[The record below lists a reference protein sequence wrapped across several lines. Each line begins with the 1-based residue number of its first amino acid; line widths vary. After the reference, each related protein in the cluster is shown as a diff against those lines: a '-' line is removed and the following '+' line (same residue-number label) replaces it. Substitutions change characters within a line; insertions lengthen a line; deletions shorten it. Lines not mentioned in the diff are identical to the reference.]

1 MVILAL
7 KIINIVQ
14 NVHDH
19 EIKIGE
25 VIAVANWLKLMK
37 NQDCDHQHNL
47 EFLKKYRETRSPDLH
62 EWLVLNNA
70 NLVHKIV
77 GNYRTFYNH
86 KLAYDDLFSV
96 GLEGLLRAIEKFD
109 FNFENNF
116 ATYATYWIKQSVVR
130 LISDEGF
137 VMKIP
142 THLFETLQQM
152 VKYELQNDGQIT
164 KAEICNCLGISNEK
178 YELVQQVRE
187 HMLKWTSLNKTL
199 SSVDDAEIGDLLST
213 DFDVVNLSS
222 NALNTF
228 GSTVETEELQL
239 AIKAGLQHLDTR
251 EQQIIIHRF
260 GLFGADIK
268 TLAEIGHGEG
278 VSRERIRQLE
288 SRAIRKL
295 RQALRGYDEYLSY

>member
-1 MVILAL
+1 M
-7 KIINIVQ
+7 
-14 NVHDH
+14 
-19 EIKIGE
+19 
-25 VIAVANWLKLMK
+25 ANWLKLMK

-47 EFLKKYRETRSPDLH
+47 EFLKKYRETKNPDAY

-116 ATYATYWIKQSVVR
+116 ATYASYWIRQSVVR

-137 VMKIP
+137 IIKIP

-152 VKYELQNDGQIT
+152 VKLELQIGDQIT
-164 KAEICNCLGISNEK
+164 KQEACKKLNISSEK
-178 YELVQQVRE
+178 YELIQQVRM
-187 HMLKWTSLNKTL
+187 HILTWTSLNKPL
-199 SSVDDAEIGDLLST
+199 SAVDDTEIGDLLST
-213 DFDVVNLSS
+213 ECGTVNLSS
-222 NALNTF
+222 NAFKTF
-228 GSTVETEELQL
+228 GSTVEHEELQL
-239 AIKAGLQHLDTR
+239 AIKDGLQSLDLR
-251 EQQIIIHRF
+251 EQQIVIQRF

-268 TLAEIGHGEG
+268 TLAEIGQKEG
-278 VSRERIRQLE
+278 ISRERIRQLE

-295 RQALRGYDEYLSY
+295 KKAMRGYQEYLNY